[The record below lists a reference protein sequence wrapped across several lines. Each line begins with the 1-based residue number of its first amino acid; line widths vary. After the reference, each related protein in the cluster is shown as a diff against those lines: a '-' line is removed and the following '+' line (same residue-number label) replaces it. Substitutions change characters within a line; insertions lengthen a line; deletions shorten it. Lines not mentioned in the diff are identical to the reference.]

1 MEDKTQPIIR
11 ASDEVFLTP
20 EQVREIEQE
29 CGLTSQSC
37 IPRIVGHCIDVDDN
51 GEFVREYDEL
61 NCDSCMEYEC
71 MWWLDSHTKEDKEQ
85 LELMLEE
92 IEQEV

>member
-20 EQVREIEQE
+20 EQVREIEKE
-29 CGLTSQSC
+29 CGITEQAC
-37 IPRIVGHCIDVDDN
+37 VPRIIDHCIDVDD
-51 GEFVREYDEL
+51 GELIREYDEL
-61 NCDSCMEYEC
+61 NCDSCMEFDC

-85 LELMLEE
+85 LELMLKEM
-92 IEQEV
+92 EV